1 MSTLILRATPFAEI
15 VVSKSQALGRR
26 ILRALDA
33 FGEARARNAV
43 PEWQLRKVQRDMK
56 RCRQLM
62 LAGRPL
68 PQRRQAT
75 FISPL

>member
-1 MSTLILRATPFAEI
+1 MVALTLRAAPFPEI
-15 VVSKSQALGRR
+15 VALKLQALGRR

-43 PEWQLRKVQRDMK
+43 PERQLRKVQREMK

-62 LAGRPL
+62 LAERAVPRGG
-68 PQRRQAT
+68 
-75 FISPL
+75 

>member
-1 MSTLILRATPFAEI
+1 MTALILRATPFAEI
-15 VVSKSQALGRR
+15 VVLKSQALGRR

-43 PEWQLRKVQRDMK
+43 PEWQLSKVQRDMK

-62 LAGRPL
+62 LAERPAARGR
-68 PQRRQAT
+68 
-75 FISPL
+75 

>member
-1 MSTLILRATPFAEI
+1 MTALILRATPLAEM
-15 VVSKSQALGRR
+15 VALKLQALGRR

-43 PEWQLRKVQRDMK
+43 PEWQLRKVQREMA

-62 LAGRPL
+62 LAERAAPSD
-68 PQRRQAT
+68 R
-75 FISPL
+75 

>member
-1 MSTLILRATPFAEI
+1 MTALILRATPLAEM
-15 VVSKSQALGRR
+15 VVLKLQALGRR
-26 ILRALDA
+26 VLRALDA

-62 LAGRPL
+62 LAERAVPRGR
-68 PQRRQAT
+68 
-75 FISPL
+75 

>member
-1 MSTLILRATPFAEI
+1 MTALILRATSLAEM
-15 VVSKSQALGRR
+15 VALKSQALGLR

-62 LAGRPL
+62 GAERPL

>member
-1 MSTLILRATPFAEI
+1 MTALILRATPLVEM
-15 VVSKSQALGRR
+15 VVLKLQALGRR

-43 PEWQLRKVQRDMK
+43 PEWQQRKVQREMK

-62 LAGRPL
+62 LAERAL
-68 PQRRQAT
+68 RAAR
-75 FISPL
+75 

>member
-1 MSTLILRATPFAEI
+1 MTALILRATPLAEI
-15 VVSKSQALGRR
+15 VVLKLQALGRR

-43 PEWQLRKVQRDMK
+43 PEWQLRKVQREMK

-62 LAGRPL
+62 LVERTGPHGK
-68 PQRRQAT
+68 
-75 FISPL
+75 

>member
-1 MSTLILRATPFAEI
+1 MTALILRATPLAEM
-15 VVSKSQALGRR
+15 VVLKLQVLGHR

-43 PEWQLRKVQRDMK
+43 PEWQLRKVQREMK

-62 LAGRPL
+62 LAERA
-68 PQRRQAT
+68 RTAR
-75 FISPL
+75 